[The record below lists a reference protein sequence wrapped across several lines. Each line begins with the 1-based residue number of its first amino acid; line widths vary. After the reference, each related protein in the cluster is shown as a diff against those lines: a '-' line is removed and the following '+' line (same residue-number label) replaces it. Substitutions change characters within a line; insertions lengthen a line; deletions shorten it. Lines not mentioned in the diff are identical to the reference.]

1 MDRIVD
7 LEYTWSCGK
16 RDLFFFCNSDLH
28 IWFWNMNFSRGFN
41 VLENFKISE
50 SFHL

>member
-16 RDLFFFCNSDLH
+16 RDLDYFFAKVIYTF
-28 IWFWNMNFSRGFN
+28 GFG
-41 VLENFKISE
+41 I
-50 SFHL
+50 